1 MARALTTV
9 FAALLSVAQAAPP
22 FGVAP
27 EPWPPLHGGAFS
39 GPPRPLSPDPLVR
52 YVWTDIPS
60 VNDTIL
66 QLIPVAP
73 VSCGPLPGTPAASF
87 SNASACAGTF
97 YPTIRVSGAGTLVID
112 FAVEMPAW
120 LEFDSADLLPGDAS
134 ALVLGTGEYNRVDYS
149 IGYKRGAP
157 KVYPSPS
164 ACNGAAPCTYR
175 LETNPELYEGVRYGF
190 ITLAT
195 PPSRPFTIT
204 GLRAVSQAKPV
215 NYVGAF
221 SSAGDPILTQ
231 TWYTAAYTV
240 RAALQADYIGSILED
255 RGDRMSWTGD
265 AHVAQIASLVAFGNA
280 RFVLENLN
288 RTSCANCCNG
298 IATYCLYFVLS
309 ALDYVRETGDAA
321 ALAYFGPAISA
332 KLEHAWALFPNPRG
346 LRFVGHDDRLGNGF
360 ANNTTPETQA
370 LYRFLA
376 IRCWAGY
383 AAALAAAGNA
393 TGAAHW
399 ANYSAAGAAAVRA
412 GGGTWWAPLGLHAG
426 ADAINA
432 GFTTPA
438 EVGAIAD
445 AVLSDVVVVPSQSN
459 FNQYFILQALAGAG
473 MLDRGVETVRAVWG
487 PILALG
493 ATTFWE
499 ISYPDWG
506 RILAP
511 GPPPI
516 PNEAGWASLCH
527 PWSAGAAPWLTRW
540 VLGVRPAGAG
550 GGYARVVVAPH
561 VAHGMAGVEGAAPTH
576 SGGRAV
582 EVAVAKGSAGA
593 GAAAALVALALPPGV
608 AAAELRLSSVTLAR
622 LGLEGAIEDAVVEEE
637 VGAGGAW
644 ARVAHAIAVPEDSP
658 VEDEAVGGGGGA
670 GGGVFRRAPAVVVE
684 VPSPLR
690 AASRHRFRV
699 RIVAGG
705 GGAPAGA
712 AAARPLPAPPRAG
725 SPFPPPS
732 WPGAVLPA
740 DAATRGSWQ
749 GVYGKEGY
757 IMFGAGPGGA
767 DVAALPPWVH
777 SLTLWGAAA
786 GFSGRTLQWAN
797 ASGDA
802 RALQQPGGGRALG
815 AAAPQGSGSIPVD
828 VFVNADAPPRFRVA
842 AYFTDFGPTPWGD
855 GESGESR
862 TQEVYL
868 LTGYPALNPLTP
880 HQLLADFAAGVWLNY
895 EVGGNFRVRVT
906 TARGDYCVLSALM
919 FDLP

>member
-1 MARALTTV
+1 MLPL
-9 FAALLSVAQAAPP
+9 AAASLCSAFFLLSIASAASSS

-27 EPWPPLHGGAFS
+27 EPWLPLHGGGFT
-39 GPPRPLSPDPLVR
+39 GPRVPSSPDPLVS
-52 YVWTDIPS
+52 YVWRDIPS
-60 VNDTIL
+60 INDTLL
-66 QLIPVAP
+66 QIFPVAP
-73 VSCGPLPGTPAASF
+73 VSCGALPGTPSSSF
-87 SNASACAGTF
+87 SNASACAGALFPRITV
-97 YPTIRVSGAGTLVID
+97 TGAGTLVVD
-112 FAVEMPAW
+112 FGVELPAW

-149 IGYKRGAP
+149 IGYKRGP
-157 KVYPSPS
+157 PTVYPSPS

-190 ITLAT
+190 ITLAA
-195 PPSRPFTIT
+195 PPSHPFTIT

-265 AHVAQIASLVAFGNA
+265 AHVAQIASLAAFGNA

-288 RTSCANCCNG
+288 RTSCVNCCNG

-360 ANNTTPETQA
+360 ANNTNPETQA

-376 IRCWAGY
+376 IRCWSGY

-399 ANYSAAGAAAVRA
+399 ANYSAAGAAAVR
-412 GGGTWWAPLGLHAG
+412 GGGAWWAPLGLHAG

-432 GFTTPA
+432 GFATPA
-438 EVGAIAD
+438 EVASIAD
-445 AVLSDVVVVPSQSN
+445 AVLSDIVVVPSQSN

-473 MLDRGVETVRAVWG
+473 LLDRAVEVVRAVWG

-527 PWSAGAAPWLTRW
+527 PWSAGAAPWLTKW

-561 VAHGMAGVEGAAPTH
+561 VAHGMAGVEGAAPVPH
-576 SGGRAV
+576 SHSSGGAGAV
-582 EVAVAKGSAGA
+582 EVAVAARARGVVE
-593 GAAAALVALALPPGV
+593 VALALPRGV
-608 AAAELRLSSVTLAR
+608 AAAELRLTSVTLAR
-622 LGLEGAIEDAVVEEE
+622 LGLAGALEHGAVEAEGP
-637 VGAGGAW
+637 AGSW
-644 ARVAHAIAVPEDSP
+644 ARVAHAVTVPEDSP
-658 VEDEAVGGGGGA
+658 LEDEAVGAAA
-670 GGGVFRRAPAVVVE
+670 GGTLRPRAPALVVQ
-684 VPSPLR
+684 VPSDNGVVT
-690 AASRHRFRV
+690 RHRFRV
-699 RIVAGG
+699 RIVGGG
-705 GGAPAGA
+705 GGAGA
-712 AAARPLPAPPRAG
+712 APLRPLPAPRAG

-732 WPGAVLPA
+732 WPGAILPA
-740 DAATRGSWQ
+740 DFATRGSWQ
-749 GVYGKEGY
+749 GVYGKDGY
-757 IMFGAGPGGA
+757 VMFGAGPGGGDA
-767 DVAALPPWVH
+767 VALPPWVH
-777 SLTLWGAAA
+777 SLTLWGASA
-786 GFSGRTLQWAN
+786 GFSGRTLQWTN
-797 ASGDA
+797 ASGDP
-802 RALQQPGGGRALG
+802 RALAQPGGGRALG
-815 AAAPQGSGSIPVD
+815 AAAPQGSGSIPID
-828 VFVNADAPPRFRVA
+828 VFVNDDAPPRFRVA

-855 GESGESR
+855 GESGENR

-880 HQLLADFAAGVWLNY
+880 HQLLADFAPGVWLNY

-906 TARGDYCVLSALM
+906 TVRGDYCVLSALM
-919 FDLP
+919 FDSVR